1 MYRSTATHVD
11 QVTLGILIILASVAV
26 LSLGDALIK
35 LKSTDFSLWQ
45 IFALRSAFA
54 LPCFFAIAI
63 LARRRLKPQNTGWVS
78 LRAVLLVTGWI
89 TYYGA
94 LPWLDLGTA
103 AVAVYTNPIFTALIT
118 AAVLKDRVTP
128 LQWLGVLIGF
138 GGIVVILRPADA
150 QFSWALLG
158 PLAGALLYSMAM
170 ILTRTKCQNEDFVS
184 LAFVLHL
191 GFITA
196 GVIGLAVTTTLV
208 LPAPL
213 STTNPF
219 LTTPWVSMTSSDWAL
234 MAFLGVLATAF
245 TLGVARAYQIAPP
258 HIIATFDY
266 AYVGFAILWGL
277 VFFAEIPDTTA
288 RIGMA
293 LIIIAG
299 LMVALG
305 APRPRSAPPATQH
318 QPDSG

>member
-1 MYRSTATHVD
+1 MH
-11 QVTLGILIILASVAV
+11 QPVTSDRISLGILIILGSVAV
-26 LSLGDALIK
+26 LALGDALIK
-35 LKSTDFSLWQ
+35 LISGAFSLWQ
-45 IFALRSAFA
+45 IFALRSVFA

-63 LARRRLKPQNTGWVS
+63 LAQRRLKPRNAGWVG
-78 LRAVLLVTGWI
+78 LRTVLLVTGWI
-89 TYYGA
+89 AYYGA

-118 AAVLKDRVTP
+118 AAVLRDRVMP
-128 LQWLGVLIGF
+128 LQWLGILIGF
-138 GGIVVILRPADA
+138 VGIVVILRPTDA

-170 ILTRTKCQNEDFVS
+170 ILTRAKCQNEDFVS

-191 GFITA
+191 GFIST
-196 GVIGLAVTTTLV
+196 GVIGLAVTTMLA
-208 LPAPL
+208 LPAPMAEA
-213 STTNPF
+213 NPF
-219 LTTPWVSMTSSDWAL
+219 LTTPWVSLASSDWAL
-234 MAFLGVLATAF
+234 MAFLGLLATGF
-245 TLGVARAYQIAPP
+245 TIGVARAYQIAPP
-258 HIIATFDY
+258 HIVATFDY

-299 LMVALG
+299 LVVALG
-305 APRPRSAPPATQH
+305 APRARSVPPATQR
-318 QPDSG
+318 QPDGG